1 MSRPY
6 GWCETRHRV
15 AENHPA
21 HRPLSRH
28 SVQRLICTQPDCR
41 ATTCRGRQH
50 RHHERD
56 ISHPYGWCKTHHG
69 VAENHPAHRPL
80 SRHSVLCPICTQPE
94 CRATTC
100 RGRQHRHHERDISHP
115 YGWCETHHGVA
126 EKHPVHRPLS
136 RHGVQCPCTQPERRA
151 TTCRGRQHRHH
162 GHDIS
167 HPHGSCKAPHGVAEK
182 HPPPV
187 VGPRHV
193 VAASSATT
201 APQPFVVHCVGI
213 ILDNPFVWRLQELSA
228 TRLLD

>member
-6 GWCETRHRV
+6 GSCQIRRCV

-28 SVQRLICTQPDCR
+28 SVLCPMCTQPDCR
-41 ATTCRGRQH
+41 ATTCRGH
-50 RHHERD
+50 RHPERD
-56 ISHPYGWCKTHHG
+56 ISRPCGWCETHHG

-100 RGRQHRHHERDISHP
+100 R
-115 YGWCETHHGVA
+115 A
-126 EKHPVHRPLS
+126 
-136 RHGVQCPCTQPERRA
+136 
-151 TTCRGRQHRHH
+151 RQHRHH
-162 GHDIS
+162 GRDIS
-167 HPHGSCKAPHGVAEK
+167 RPCGWCETHHGVAEK

-193 VAASSATT
+193 VAAPSATT
-201 APQPFVVHCVGI
+201 APQPFVVHCVRI
-213 ILDNPFVWRLQELSA
+213 ILDNPFV
-228 TRLLD
+228 LLPEHTFWLLESRRKPASKCCLHHL